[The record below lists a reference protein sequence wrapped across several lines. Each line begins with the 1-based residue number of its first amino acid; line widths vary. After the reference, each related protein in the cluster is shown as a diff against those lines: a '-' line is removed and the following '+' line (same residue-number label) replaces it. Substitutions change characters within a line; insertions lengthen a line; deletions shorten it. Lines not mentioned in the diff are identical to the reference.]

1 MNVHECM
8 MMMYY
13 NVHVFTYN
21 DVLYTKWSVA
31 CNHSANI
38 WELPTMIYNVICVLP
53 DYMYLLEHSVLEPTL
68 SPANH

>member
-1 MNVHECM
+1 MYVHVCM

-21 DVLYTKWSVA
+21 DTPWAKVWSVA
-31 CNHSANI
+31 CNHGANI
-38 WELPTMIYNVICVLP
+38 WELPTRIYNVICVLP
-53 DYMYLLEHSVLEPTL
+53 DYLLEHSVLEPTL